1 MTTMSAP
8 SADPSPA
15 PVVVVGSLNMDLI
28 GRTAR
33 FPEAG
38 QTVLGATFTTAP
50 GGKGG
55 NQAVAAARA
64 GAVVQLVAALGDD
77 AFADGLRAHLQEEGV
92 LTDLVCSV
100 PGPSG
105 VAMIT
110 VDDTAENTIVVLPG
124 ANGRLDALD
133 AATTAAIERAG
144 VLLAQLEVP
153 PPTVLAAARI
163 ARAAGVPVV
172 LNPSPAIDVPAELW
186 SLVTVVVVNETE
198 AAVYGDHLDAVE
210 HLITTLGARG
220 CIVRGPGG
228 EVGTVDAF
236 AVEPVDTTGAGDA
249 FAGTLAAAWAAGV
262 EPAQAVRRA
271 CAAGALATTVPG
283 AGSSAPTSAAVD
295 ALIAGS

>member
-8 SADPSPA
+8 SADRSPA
-15 PVVVVGSLNMDLI
+15 PVVVLGSLNMDLI
-28 GRTAR
+28 GRTVR

-38 QTVLGATFTTAP
+38 QTVLGSTFSTAP

-64 GAVVQLVAALGDD
+64 GAAVRLVAALGDD
-77 AFADGLRAHLQEEGV
+77 AFADELRTHLQAAGV
-92 LTDLVCSV
+92 RTELVRTV
-100 PGPSG
+100 PGASG

-133 AATTAAIERAG
+133 TATTAAIGQAG

-153 PPTVLAAARI
+153 PATVLAAART
-163 ARAAGVPVV
+163 AREAGVPVI

-186 SLVTVVVVNETE
+186 PLVTVVVVNETE
-198 AAVYGDHLDAVE
+198 AAFYGDHLDTVD

-220 CIVRGPGG
+220 CTVRGPGG
-228 EVGTVDAF
+228 EVHAVEAF

-262 EPAQAVRRA
+262 EPTQAVRRA

-283 AGSSAPTSAAVD
+283 AGTSAPTSREVD
-295 ALIAGS
+295 ALLAHS